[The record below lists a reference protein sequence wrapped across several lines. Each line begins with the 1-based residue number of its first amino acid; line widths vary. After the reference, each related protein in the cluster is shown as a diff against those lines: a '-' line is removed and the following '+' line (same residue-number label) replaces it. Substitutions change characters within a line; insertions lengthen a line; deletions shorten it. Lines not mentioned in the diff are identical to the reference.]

1 VQGFSHLRVI
11 PHCIRSMAS
20 GRAGLGKETAEVAC
34 TAISAKV
41 AALVSSMWQGT
52 LESTFSASW
61 QCAFLGNSNAE
72 IVMAE
77 EEVAAD
83 SIPPTLNCHTACW
96 DRALDRCLLI
106 GGSDGVVA
114 VGAVVIS
121 MFNLCI

>member
-1 VQGFSHLRVI
+1 
-11 PHCIRSMAS
+11 MAS

-61 QCAFLGNSNAE
+61 QCAFLGNGNAE

-83 SIPPTLNCHTACW
+83 SIPPPLTVTLHVGTGHWIGAC
-96 DRALDRCLLI
+96 L
-106 GGSDGVVA
+106 SEA
-114 VGAVVIS
+114 VMV
-121 MFNLCI
+121 